1 MPEHYSPEDVAHFL
15 AGRLSR
21 RRSQEFVRHL
31 LHGCGTC
38 SSLLAT
44 HGGWA
49 PAEMP
54 LASYDA
60 VISRAKANATPAV
73 ATPQNATPAVATP
86 QDAVVILTSLL
97 LGERSWEALSASD
110 IATLRGLPQV
120 RALIEAGRSLRSHDV
135 HATLRF
141 ARLARFAADRL
152 DPKELGAKPVA
163 DLRGLAWAELA
174 NAHRICDDLP
184 RASQAMNRAVYW
196 SNRGSRSSLLL
207 ARVAD
212 LLASLLS
219 AQRRFDEAVALLRL
233 VHRTHALEGR
243 RHLAGR
249 ALISIGHFTAAGGEA
264 GTAIMLLHDGLEL
277 LDHARDPVLVA
288 KTLQS
293 LIWFLVDL
301 GRFRAARRLL
311 WSSRIVLEENPNA
324 LDRLRVRWLEGR
336 IYAGLCDFA
345 RAEAAL
351 LETRAGFAQRE
362 QVYPAAL
369 AGLDLATLWARQG
382 RFEEVRLLAQEM
394 IVTFRA
400 LRIARE
406 AIVTLLILQRACV
419 GDGGQLLEIIEMV
432 VTFLNDLE
440 RQPARRK
447 E

>member
-1 MPEHYSPEDVAHFL
+1 M
-15 AGRLSR
+15 
-21 RRSQEFVRHL
+21 
-31 LHGCGTC
+31 
-38 SSLLAT
+38 
-44 HGGWA
+44 
-49 PAEMP
+49 
-54 LASYDA
+54 
-60 VISRAKANATPAV
+60 
-73 ATPQNATPAVATP
+73 
-86 QDAVVILTSLL
+86 LTSLL
-97 LGERSWEALSASD
+97 AGERTWDALSASEV
-110 IATLRGLPQV
+110 ATLRGLPQV
-120 RALIEAGRSLRSHDV
+120 GALIEAGRSLRSHDV

-141 ARLARFAADRL
+141 ARLARYAADRL
-152 DPKELGAKPVA
+152 NPKELGAKPVA
-163 DLRGLAWAELA
+163 DLRALAWVELA
-174 NAHRICDDLP
+174 NAYRICDDLP
-184 RASQAMNRAVYW
+184 RASQAMNRSVFW
-196 SNRGSRSSLLL
+196 SSRGSRSSLLL
-207 ARVAD
+207 ARIAV
-212 LLASLLS
+212 LLGALLS
-219 AQRRFDEAVALLRL
+219 AQRRLSEAVEVLGL
-233 VHRTHALEGR
+233 VYKVHALEGR
-243 RHLAGR
+243 PHLAGR
-249 ALISIGHFTAAGGEA
+249 ALISMGQYTTSVGEP
-264 GTAIMLLHDGLEL
+264 GRAIVLMRQGLDL
-277 LDHARDPVLVA
+277 VDQTRDPILVA
-288 KTLQS
+288 QTLQAM
-293 LIWFLVDL
+293 LWCLVDL

-382 RFEEVRLLAQEM
+382 RFEEVRALAQEM

>member
-1 MPEHYSPEDVAHFL
+1 MLEHFSSDEVARFVTGH
-15 AGRLSR
+15 LSR
-21 RRSQEFVRHL
+21 NRRQDLIRHL
-31 LHGCGTC
+31 VRGCVRC
-38 SSLLAT
+38 SGALAA

-49 PAEMP
+49 PVEVPEKAYGS
-54 LASYDA
+54 L
-60 VISRAKANATPAV
+60 ISRAIERACCVSVAAEEAV
-73 ATPQNATPAVATP
+73 AM
-86 QDAVVILTSLL
+86 LTSLL
-97 LGERSWEALSASD
+97 AGERSWVDLSASEL
-110 IATLRGLPQV
+110 ATLRGLPQV
-120 RALIEAGRSLRSHDV
+120 GALIEAGRSLRSHDA

-141 ARLARFAADRL
+141 ARLARYAADRL
-152 DPKELGAKPVA
+152 SPKELGAEPVA
-163 DLRGLAWAELA
+163 DLRSLAWVELA

-196 SNRGSRSSLLL
+196 ANRGSRSNLLL
-207 ARVAD
+207 ARVAG
-212 LLASLLS
+212 LLGALLS
-219 AQRRFDEAVALLRL
+219 AQRRFAEARELLGL
-233 VHRTHALEGR
+233 VYQVHAVEGR
-243 RHLAGR
+243 QHLAGR
-249 ALISIGHFTAAGGEA
+249 ALISMGHYAAADGES
-264 GTAIMLLHDGLEL
+264 GRAIVLLRQGLDL
-277 LDHARDPVLVA
+277 VDHARDPVLIA
-288 KTLQS
+288 QTLQS
-293 LIWFLVDL
+293 LLWFLVDL

-311 WSSRIVLEENPNA
+311 WSSRVVLEENPNA

-382 RFEEVRLLAQEM
+382 RFEQVRALAQEM

-406 AIVTLLILQRACV
+406 AIVTLLILQRACI
-419 GDGGQLLEIIEMV
+419 GDGGQLLDIIEMV
-432 VTFLNDLE
+432 VTFLKDLE